1 MEKISKNIYKG
12 EQILDI
18 REIIRL
24 ANERKSIIQ
33 KANYANRMYIVRP
46 AAFYLNW
53 PLRLLLICKF
63 YYAIKIKE

>member
-18 REIIRL
+18 QEIIRL
-24 ANERKSIIQ
+24 ANEGKSIVQ
-33 KANYANRMYIVRP
+33 KANYTNRMYIVRP

-53 PLRLLLICKF
+53 PLRLILAYKF